1 MPKRLF
7 LLDSNLFSIINV
19 FESRTRPAD
28 RKSML
33 NVRVVELQN
42 HGEHVPGTGT
52 HPSREISVAKGR
64 ALLPASTAL
73 VQQKLW

>member
-1 MPKRLF
+1 
-7 LLDSNLFSIINV
+7 
-19 FESRTRPAD
+19 
-28 RKSML
+28 ML